1 VPVIAVSNTAFTV
14 TILVAATLPQLFVT
28 VYDIVTVPAAIP
40 VTSPELFT
48 VATSEFDED
57 HVPPAVVLL
66 NVMVAPAFTEEAPDI
81 VPASGRANTVTTR
94 VAATVPH
101 PLVTV

>member
-1 VPVIAVSNTAFTV
+1 
-14 TILVAATLPQLFVT
+14 LVAATLPQLFVT

-40 VTSPELFT
+40 LTSPELFT

-66 NVMVAPAFTEEAPDI
+66 NVIVAPAFTEAAPVM
-81 VPASGRANTVTTR
+81 VPAEGNGLTLTILKDDALPHSLLTV
-94 VAATVPH
+94 
-101 PLVTV
+101 